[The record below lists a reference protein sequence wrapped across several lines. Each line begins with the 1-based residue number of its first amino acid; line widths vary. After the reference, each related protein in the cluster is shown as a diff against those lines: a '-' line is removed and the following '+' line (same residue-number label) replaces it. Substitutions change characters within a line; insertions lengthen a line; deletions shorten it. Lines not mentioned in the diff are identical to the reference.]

1 MIMRELTYRAPGTY
15 RQRAQL
21 YPQAA
26 ERATARTS
34 LTTLAPQICGVQ
46 YSIPNAFL
54 IDRLKRLETAATHR
68 KQSSRVISN
77 RMKKRGSYDARLA
90 EFRNVPAGSGLR
102 GMRERAKQLGGN
114 PAIRSNGKGT
124 TVIATVPFVESR
136 NGDGESV
143 SKPPGG
149 SSRRQTNSPSQS
161 SWHVLDQL
169 PETARHA
176 LPPIQAKEHMSY
188 VESNLV
194 PGETVIYQTRL
205 HWIVMLGH
213 MIVGIFLL
221 ALPGAVL
228 LYYAFA
234 HTEIDPRTLQIM
246 KIGGI
251 ALIVG
256 GGGAILVGMVRR
268 SATEM
273 AVTNRRVVIKTG
285 LASRKTIEMMLNK
298 VESIEV
304 SEPAAGR
311 MLGYGSIVVIG
322 TGGTPEPFHKM
333 AHPLEFRSQVQQQI
347 EKLPR

>member
-1 MIMRELTYRAPGTY
+1 M
-15 RQRAQL
+15 
-21 YPQAA
+21 
-26 ERATARTS
+26 
-34 LTTLAPQICGVQ
+34 
-46 YSIPNAFL
+46 
-54 IDRLKRLETAATHR
+54 AATHR
-68 KQSSRVISN
+68 KQSSRLISN

-90 EFRNVPAGSGLR
+90 GFDEAPAGSGLR
-102 GMRERAKQLGGN
+102 GMHERATQLGGN

-124 TVIATVPFVESR
+124 TVIATVPFVESG

-143 SKPPGG
+143 SEF
-149 SSRRQTNSPSQS
+149 
-161 SWHVLDQL
+161 
-169 PETARHA
+169 PETAPHA

-256 GGGAILVGMVRR
+256 GVIVILIGMVRR